1 MAFPR
6 RSSTSSRPRYTLGL
20 LILTAVTLLVLDLP
34 GTGPLQPVRD
44 GLASAFNPV
53 RSAGETVF
61 SPITN
66 GWRGAVGYDDVKDEN
81 DRLRAR
87 LEESKGEEAELVRLR
102 EEVADLQRING
113 VAVESVPTAT
123 AQVVSDPFNSFDPT
137 FEIDLGS
144 GAGVKEGMAVIT
156 GMTEGTSG
164 GVFGRVVGAQGGRS
178 TVELIT
184 APSFAAG
191 VRLEGGARGSA
202 TGQGQ
207 GRPVLVEGISID
219 AEVAEGDLVYTS
231 GIADSAF
238 PPDLVI
244 GRVSGVREAANALSQ
259 TVEVDP
265 LADLA
270 AAYVRVVL
278 KDPPQ

>member
-1 MAFPR
+1 VAFPR
-6 RSSTSSRPRYTLGL
+6 RSSNSPRSRFTLGL

-34 GTGPLQPVRD
+34 GTGPLQPVRN
-44 GLASAFNPV
+44 GLVSAFNPI
-53 RSAGETVF
+53 RSVGETVF
-61 SPITN
+61 SPVTN
-66 GWRGAVGYDDVKDEN
+66 AWRGAFGYEDVKDEN

-87 LEESKGEEAELVRLR
+87 LEEAKGDEFELERLR
-102 EEVADLQRING
+102 EEVADLQRISG
-113 VAVESVPTAT
+113 VVVESVRTAT
-123 AQVVSDPFNSFDPT
+123 ARVVSDPFNSFDPT

-144 GAGVKEGMAVIT
+144 GAGVKEGMAVAT
-156 GMTEGTSG
+156 GVTEGTG
-164 GVFGRVVGAQGGRS
+164 GGLFGRVIGVQGGRS
-178 TVELIT
+178 TVELVT

-207 GRPVLVEGISID
+207 GRPVLVEGISVD

-231 GIADSAF
+231 GITDSAF
-238 PPDLVI
+238 PPDLAV
-244 GRVSGVREAANALSQ
+244 GRVSDVRDSANALSQ

-265 LADLA
+265 LADLTS
-270 AAYVRVVL
+270 AYVRVVL